1 MTDPVKIC
9 DIDKNVNNLAPI
21 SVSENSD
28 GSFSLTW
35 DETHPGLQFLNDM
48 TETEIQEWFTKAIE
62 DALKYYE
69 DHPQT

>member
-9 DIDKNVNNLAPI
+9 DIDITGDNLAPI
-21 SVSENSD
+21 KVSENTD

-35 DETHPGLQFLNDM
+35 DENHPGLQFLNDM

>member
-1 MTDPVKIC
+1 MTDPAKIC
-9 DIDKNVNNLAPI
+9 DIDKNANNLAPI

-35 DETHPGLQFLNDM
+35 DENHPGLQFLNDM

-62 DALKYYE
+62 DALKSYE
-69 DHPQT
+69 DHPQA

>member
-9 DIDKNVNNLAPI
+9 DIDKTGDNLAPI
-21 SVSENSD
+21 SVSENPD

-35 DETHPGLQFLNDM
+35 DENHPGLQFLNDM
-48 TETEIQEWFTKAIE
+48 TDTEIQEWFTKAIE
-62 DALKYYE
+62 DVLKYYE